1 MDPNEALKQI
11 RLIINNLDEEGEKWD
26 DTHKLKELFD
36 GLDNWIANGGSLPD
50 DWIIPRLPEFFIPT
64 GKSVKCHHCNSS
76 IDVESINTV
85 QEILCENCCRMFLYN
100 PMI

>member
-11 RLIINNLDEEGEKWD
+11 RMIINNLDEAGEKWD

-36 GLDNWIANGGSLPD
+36 GLDNWIANGGMLPD
-50 DWIIPRLPEFFIPT
+50 DWKKPSTVFIKPT
-64 GKSVKCHHCNSS
+64 GKSVKCPHCNSS
-76 IDVESINTV
+76 FDVESINTV